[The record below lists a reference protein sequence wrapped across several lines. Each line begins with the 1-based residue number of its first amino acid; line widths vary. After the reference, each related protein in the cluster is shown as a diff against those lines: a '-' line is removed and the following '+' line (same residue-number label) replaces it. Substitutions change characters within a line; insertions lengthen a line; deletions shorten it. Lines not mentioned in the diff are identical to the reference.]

1 MSSHCRWGERLAWAR
16 KITTPA
22 CLYCTLPFAATE
34 PAIIIHEGDGDFSV
48 YFHAR
53 CYGDIQESSRRARKV
68 MGEMILGLRSWSSG
82 ATEIERIAP
91 FRSFVPARL
100 KFPKNV
106 PDGLNS
112 RRDEA

>member
-1 MSSHCRWGERLAWAR
+1 MNSHCRWGERLAWAR
-16 KITTPA
+16 SLKVPA
-22 CLYCTLPFAATE
+22 CIVCTLRFDAGE
-34 PAIIIHEGDGDFSV
+34 PAIRINKLPGDFSV

-82 ATEIERIAP
+82 VTEIERIAP
-91 FRSFVPARL
+91 FRDYVPARL

-112 RRDEA
+112 RRDGA